1 MSPSSESGSREVL
14 ESASRISPLPLQP
27 SPAYEE
33 ALEGLAESGARF
45 DPVRGLRILDDH
57 GVRFVVIGG
66 VAGAVHGSP
75 SITQDLDVCYD
86 RRPDN
91 LERLA
96 EALVSVN
103 ARLRGAPPDVPFIL
117 DARTLAR
124 GDFFTFSTDVGPLDL
139 LGTPSGATGYDAL
152 ARNALVFELDD
163 LTVKVASLE
172 DLMAMKRAAGRPQ
185 DLKELEILGALR
197 DEISGS

>member
-1 MSPSSESGSREVL
+1 M
-14 ESASRISPLPLQP
+14 
-27 SPAYEE
+27 
-33 ALEGLAESGARF
+33 ARF
-45 DPVRGLRILDDH
+45 DPIQGLRVLDEYA
-57 GVRFVVIGG
+57 VRHVVIGG
-66 VAGAVHGSP
+66 VAGALHGSP
-75 SITQDLDVCYD
+75 SITQDLDICYD
-86 RRPDN
+86 RSPDN

-96 EALVSVN
+96 DALVSIN

-139 LGTPSGATGYDAL
+139 LGTPSGSGGYDAL
-152 ARNALVFELDD
+152 VRNAHTFEVDG
-163 LTVKVASLE
+163 LTVRIASLD

-185 DLKELEILGALR
+185 DLVELEILGALR

>member
-1 MSPSSESGSREVL
+1 V
-14 ESASRISPLPLQP
+14 
-27 SPAYEE
+27 
-33 ALEGLAESGARF
+33 ARF
-45 DPVRGLRILDDH
+45 DPIQGLRVLDEY
-57 GVRFVVIGG
+57 GVHYVVIGG
-66 VAGAVHGSP
+66 VAGALHGSP
-75 SITQDLDVCYD
+75 SITQDLDICYE
-86 RRPDN
+86 RSPDN

-96 EALVSVN
+96 RALESVN

-139 LGTPSGATGYDAL
+139 LGTPSGSGGYDAL
-152 ARNALVFELDD
+152 VRNAHTFELDG
-163 LTVKVASLE
+163 LPVRVASLE

-197 DEISGS
+197 DEISGA

>member
-1 MSPSSESGSREVL
+1 M
-14 ESASRISPLPLQP
+14 
-27 SPAYEE
+27 
-33 ALEGLAESGARF
+33 ARF
-45 DPVRGLRILDDH
+45 DPIQGLRVLDQY
-57 GVRFVVIGG
+57 GVRYVVIGG
-66 VAGAVHGSP
+66 VAGAIHGSP
-75 SITQDLDVCYD
+75 SITQDLDICYD

-96 EALVSVN
+96 EALQSIN

-117 DARTLAR
+117 DARTLKR

-139 LGTPSGATGYDAL
+139 LGTPSGSSGGFDAL
-152 ARNALVFELDD
+152 IRNAHTFKLDD
-163 LTVKVASLE
+163 LTVRVASLQ

-197 DEISGS
+197 DEISGT

>member
-1 MSPSSESGSREVL
+1 VG
-14 ESASRISPLPLQP
+14 
-27 SPAYEE
+27 
-33 ALEGLAESGARF
+33 RF
-45 DPVRGLRILDDH
+45 DPIQGLRVLDEH
-57 GVRFVVIGG
+57 GVRYVVIGG
-66 VAGAVHGSP
+66 VAGAIHGSP

-96 EALVSVN
+96 EALRSIN

-117 DARTLAR
+117 DARTLER
-124 GDFFTFSTDVGPLDL
+124 GDFFTFSTDVGSLDL
-139 LGTPSGATGYDAL
+139 LGTPSGSPGGYDAL
-152 ARNALVFELDD
+152 ARNAETIELDE
-163 LTVKVASLE
+163 LTVSVASIP

-197 DEISGS
+197 DVISGG

>member
-1 MSPSSESGSREVL
+1 V
-14 ESASRISPLPLQP
+14 
-27 SPAYEE
+27 
-33 ALEGLAESGARF
+33 ARF
-45 DPVRGLRILDDH
+45 DPIQGLRFLDEY
-57 GVRFVVIGG
+57 GVRHVVVGG
-66 VAGAVHGSP
+66 VAGALHGSP
-75 SITQDLDVCYD
+75 SITQDLDICYD
-86 RRPDN
+86 RSPDN

-96 EALVSVN
+96 EALVSIN

-139 LGTPSGATGYDAL
+139 LGTPSGSGGYDAL
-152 ARNALVFELDD
+152 VRNAHTFEVDG
-163 LTVKVASLE
+163 LTVRIASLD

-185 DLKELEILGALR
+185 DLVELEILGALR

>member
-1 MSPSSESGSREVL
+1 V
-14 ESASRISPLPLQP
+14 
-27 SPAYEE
+27 
-33 ALEGLAESGARF
+33 ARF
-45 DPVRGLRILDDH
+45 DPIEGLRVLDQY

-66 VAGAVHGSP
+66 VAGAIHGSP
-75 SITQDLDVCYD
+75 SITQDLDICYD

-96 EALVSVN
+96 GALQSMN

-139 LGTPSGATGYDAL
+139 LGTPSGSSGGYDAL
-152 ARNALVFELDD
+152 VRNAYTLSLDD
-163 LTVKVASLE
+163 LTVRVASLQ

-185 DLKELEILGALR
+185 DLKELEILGAIR
-197 DEISGS
+197 DEISDT

>member
-1 MSPSSESGSREVL
+1 M
-14 ESASRISPLPLQP
+14 
-27 SPAYEE
+27 
-33 ALEGLAESGARF
+33 ARF
-45 DPVRGLRILDDH
+45 DPIQGLRVLDEY
-57 GVRFVVIGG
+57 GVRHVVIGG
-66 VAGAVHGSP
+66 VAGALHGSP
-75 SITQDLDVCYD
+75 SITQDLDICYD
-86 RRPDN
+86 RSPDN

-96 EALVSVN
+96 EALLSIN

-139 LGTPSGATGYDAL
+139 LGTPSGSGGYDAL
-152 ARNALVFELDD
+152 VRNAHTFEVDG
-163 LTVKVASLE
+163 LTVRIASLD

-185 DLKELEILGALR
+185 DLVELEILGALR

>member
-1 MSPSSESGSREVL
+1 MG
-14 ESASRISPLPLQP
+14 
-27 SPAYEE
+27 
-33 ALEGLAESGARF
+33 RF
-45 DPVRGLRILDDH
+45 DPIQGLRVLDQY
-57 GVRFVVIGG
+57 GVRYVVIGG
-66 VAGAVHGSP
+66 VAGAMHGSP
-75 SITQDLDVCYD
+75 SITQDLDICYE
-86 RRPDN
+86 RSPDN

-96 EALVSVN
+96 EALVSIN

-139 LGTPSGATGYDAL
+139 LGTPSGTNGYDAL
-152 ARNALVFELDD
+152 ARNAIVFELDD
-163 LTVKVASLE
+163 LSVPVASLD

-197 DEISGS
+197 DEISGT